1 MTTSPASTPVQTATT
16 APPAT
21 TPASGTTTAQIL
33 AQLSDAPPR
42 HWWQRPAVWSATALL
57 VLGVERGSQLAKAQ
71 GLSAIFVLREGDELR
86 EITVGL

>member
-1 MTTSPASTPVQTATT
+1 MATT
-16 APPAT
+16 ERDLY
-21 TPASGTTTAQIL
+21 Q
-33 AQLSDAPPR
+33 
-42 HWWQRPAVWSATALL
+42 

>member
-1 MTTSPASTPVQTATT
+1 MALRAGSTLGPRLCQSWRRSYTAQMASPKAST
-16 APPAT
+16 
-21 TPASGTTTAQIL
+21 
-33 AQLSDAPPR
+33 R
-42 HWWQRPAVWSATALL
+42 ALL